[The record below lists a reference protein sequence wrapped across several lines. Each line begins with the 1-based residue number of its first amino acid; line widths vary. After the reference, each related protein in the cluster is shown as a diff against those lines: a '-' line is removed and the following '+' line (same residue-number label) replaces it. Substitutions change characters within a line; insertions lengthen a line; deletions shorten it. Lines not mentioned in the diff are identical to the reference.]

1 MTMEDHKKV
10 SAREER
16 LEAYRQLFY
25 KYHGRLVLY
34 ANSFLNDMELSRDVV
49 QEVFFQ
55 LWKKPDLLIS
65 DYSIKSYLFKSV
77 KNGAFNNIRHLKVV
91 HNAGENMEY
100 DPNGADYNTFS
111 EDDDPL
117 SVLMEVELIEK
128 VEDIIENLPEK
139 CRQVFKLS
147 RQEQLKN
154 KEIAEKLGV
163 SVKMV
168 EKQMSKAL
176 KVFRKE
182 LAEYLL
188 YLIIFISGNS

>member
-1 MTMEDHKKV
+1 MQDKE
-10 SAREER
+10 
-16 LEAYRQLFY
+16 LEAYQDIFY

-34 ANSFLNDMELSRDVV
+34 ANKFLNDIELSRDVV

-55 LWKKPDLLIS
+55 LWKNPGLLLT

-77 KNGAFNNIRHLKVV
+77 KNGALNNLRHLKIVNNV
-91 HNAGENMEY
+91 GDTKIY
-100 DPNGADYNTFS
+100 DPNSVDYNSFN
-111 EDDDPL
+111 DKDDPL
-117 SVLMEVELIEK
+117 STLLELELIEK
-128 VEDIIENLPEK
+128 MEDIIENLPEK

-176 KVFRKE
+176 RVFRKE
-182 LAEYLL
+182 LAEYLFSI
-188 YLIIFISGNS
+188 IIFISTLS

>member
-1 MTMEDHKKV
+1 MQDKELK
-10 SAREER
+10 
-16 LEAYRQLFY
+16 AYQDIFY

-34 ANSFLNDMELSRDVV
+34 ANKFLNDMELSRDVV

-55 LWKKPDLLIS
+55 LWKNPGLLLT

-77 KNGAFNNIRHLKVV
+77 KNGALNNIRHLKIV
-91 HNAGENMEY
+91 HNVGDNKIY
-100 DPNGADYNTFS
+100 DPNSVDYNSFN
-111 EDDDPL
+111 DKDDPL
-117 SVLMEVELIEK
+117 STLLELELLEK
-128 VEDIIENLPEK
+128 MEDIIENLPEK

-147 RQEQLKN
+147 REEQLKN

-176 KVFRKE
+176 RVFRKE

-188 YLIIFISGNS
+188 SIIIFISTLS